1 MFTSDHQETLGELAL
16 YTTFLAGGKKGKKRK
31 GKKGG
36 KKGEK
41 KGHPLFF
48 S

>member
-1 MFTSDHQETLGELAL
+1 MGDCVHADTK
-16 YTTFLAGGKKGKKRK
+16 AG

-41 KGHPLFF
+41 KKKAIVTILARCVLKGTGYA
-48 S
+48 